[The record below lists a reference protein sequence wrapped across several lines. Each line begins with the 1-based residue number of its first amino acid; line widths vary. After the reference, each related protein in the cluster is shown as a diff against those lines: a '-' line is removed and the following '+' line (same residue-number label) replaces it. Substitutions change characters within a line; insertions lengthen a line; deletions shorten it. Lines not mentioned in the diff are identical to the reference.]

1 VGVRR
6 FEVFLVNLD
15 PTVGSEIRK
24 ARPCV
29 VVSPDEMNRYVRT
42 VVVAPLTTAGRPYP
56 SRVPVRFAGKNG
68 QVVVDQLRTVDK
80 IRLARRWAR
89 SNRARPPRSSRSCG
103 SSSRPEGRGALQRTV
118 PGCRRVVGGGGR
130 SRTADGDFADVSWR

>member
-1 VGVRR
+1 MGVSR

-24 ARPCV
+24 TRPCV

-42 VVVAPLTTAGRPYP
+42 VVVAPLTTVGRPYP

-80 IRLARRWAR
+80 VRLARQL
-89 SNRARPPRSSRSCG
+89 
-103 SSSRPEGRGALQRTV
+103 GALEPREAAAV
-118 PGCRRVVGGGGR
+118 LEVLREF
-130 SRTADGDFADVSWR
+130 FAP

>member
-1 VGVRR
+1 MGVRR

-80 IRLARRWAR
+80 IRLARRL
-89 SNRARPPRSSRSCG
+89 
-103 SSSRPEGRGALQRTV
+103 GALEPREAAAV
-118 PGCRRVVGGGGR
+118 LEVLREF
-130 SRTADGDFADVSWR
+130 FAP

>member
-1 VGVRR
+1 MVVRR
-6 FEVFLVNLD
+6 FDVFLVNLD

-24 ARPCV
+24 SRPCV

-56 SRVPVRFAGKNG
+56 SRVPVRFAGKDG

-80 IRLARRWAR
+80 IRLAQRL
-89 SNRARPPRSSRSCG
+89 
-103 SSSRPEGRGALQRTV
+103 GALEAREAAAV
-118 PGCRRVVGGGGR
+118 LEVLREL
-130 SRTADGDFADVSWR
+130 FAP

>member
-1 VGVRR
+1 MGVSR

-80 IRLARRWAR
+80 IRLARRL
-89 SNRARPPRSSRSCG
+89 
-103 SSSRPEGRGALQRTV
+103 GALEPREAAAV
-118 PGCRRVVGGGGR
+118 LEVLREF
-130 SRTADGDFADVSWR
+130 FAP

>member
-1 VGVRR
+1 MGVSR

-24 ARPCV
+24 TRPCV

-80 IRLARRWAR
+80 IRLARRL
-89 SNRARPPRSSRSCG
+89 
-103 SSSRPEGRGALQRTV
+103 GALEPREAAAV
-118 PGCRRVVGGGGR
+118 LEVLREF
-130 SRTADGDFADVSWR
+130 FAP